1 VGSGTSAAA
10 PVFAAMVTLANSA
23 RLDAGKAPLGFLNPA
38 LYAFPA
44 DVFHDIT
51 SGENNCAAAHSNPVC
66 CQYGF
71 TAAAGWDP
79 LTGLGSPVFPK
90 FLAAAL
96 ALP

>member
-1 VGSGTSAAA
+1 
-10 PVFAAMVTLANSA
+10 MVTLANSA
-23 RLDAGKAPLGFLNPA
+23 RLDAGKTPLGFLNPA
-38 LYAFPA
+38 LYSFPSS
-44 DVFHDIT
+44 VFHDIT
-51 SGENNCAAAHSNPVC
+51 VGENNCAAAHSDPVC
-66 CQYGF
+66 CKYGF